1 MVGLDAAAAAVADD
15 WEASD
20 RWRYAAY
27 CFNEVCALAGLRRD
41 NQLRDQATATS
52 PTATQEGATVKGGV
66 IKGRVP
72 YRPDLAPPGID
83 KLFPEG
89 PVTPRPPGEIL
100 IA

>member
-1 MVGLDAAAAAVADD
+1 MVGLDAAATAADD

-20 RWRYAAY
+20 RLRHLGY
-27 CFNEVCALAGLRRD
+27 CLNEVCAIVGMRRD
-41 NQLRDQATATS
+41 AEQVEKASS

-72 YRPDLAPPGID
+72 YRPDLAPPGLD

-89 PVTPRPPGEIL
+89 PVKSIPPGEIL